1 METTNLLESP
11 LVIGVLVLVGLLIV
25 LKLLGLAMK
34 AITVIMLLAAAGF
47 VFYIYSSGSL
57 P

>member
-1 METTNLLESP
+1 MDATNLLESP

-47 VFYIYSSGSL
+47 VFYLVSSGAL